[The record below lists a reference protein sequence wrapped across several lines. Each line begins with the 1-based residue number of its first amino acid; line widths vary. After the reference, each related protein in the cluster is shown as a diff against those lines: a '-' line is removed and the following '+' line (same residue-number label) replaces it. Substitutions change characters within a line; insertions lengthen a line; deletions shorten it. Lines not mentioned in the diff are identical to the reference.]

1 MFGVIYLISSHR
13 YTQMSENQLSGP
25 LPDEIKAMGNLQ
37 TFSVHNND
45 PGTGNHT
52 GPLPKFDAQPFL
64 NEV

>member
-1 MFGVIYLISSHR
+1 MFGVIYLIASHR

-45 PGTGNHT
+45 PGTG
-52 GPLPKFDAQPFL
+52 PLPKFDAQPFL